1 MELTVERGTG
11 YRRQTG
17 ARPCPSGV
25 VPVDA
30 IFTPIRRVNYSVENT
45 RVGARTDLDRL
56 IIDVQTDGTITP
68 VAALVQSASI
78 LIDQFALFDELQQ
91 EKRRPDKQGLSA
103 GPVPSRIFDMPIE
116 QLELSQR
123 TYNCLKRSQITKVG
137 QILQMSENELLSLR
151 NFGQKSLV
159 ELREKLQEHGV
170 LPEAGEGGDGALG
183 LGVSPNG
190 PGIGADSD
198 DAARRGIAP
207 MRHRV
212 AMRKLQ
218 RPTGHR
224 LSLIRNLMT
233 SLIRHER
240 LQTTEPKASELR
252 REVEKLIGTARA
264 NDLHARRLVA
274 AKLYDRE
281 VLKKLF
287 DEIVPR
293 YQDRPGGFTRI
304 VKLQPRRGDGA
315 PMALIELI
323 P

>member
-1 MELTVERGTG
+1 
-11 YRRQTG
+11 
-17 ARPCPSGV
+17 
-25 VPVDA
+25 
-30 IFTPIRRVNYSVENT
+30 
-45 RVGARTDLDRL
+45 
-56 IIDVQTDGTITP
+56 
-68 VAALVQSASI
+68 
-78 LIDQFALFDELQQ
+78 
-91 EKRRPDKQGLSA
+91 
-103 GPVPSRIFDMPIE
+103 
-116 QLELSQR
+116 
-123 TYNCLKRSQITKVG
+123 
-137 QILQMSENELLSLR
+137 
-151 NFGQKSLV
+151 
-159 ELREKLQEHGV
+159 
-170 LPEAGEGGDGALG
+170 
-183 LGVSPNG
+183 
-190 PGIGADSD
+190 
-198 DAARRGIAP
+198 

-233 SLIRHER
+233 SLLRHER

-281 VLKKLF
+281 VLKKVF

-293 YQDRPGGFTRI
+293 YQDRPGGFTRM

-315 PMALIELI
+315 PMAQIELI